1 MKKSRKE
8 ADQPSPFLKW
18 VGGKRQII
26 PAITR
31 FLPPNLDK
39 LHYLEPFIGGGAMLF
54 HLRPN
59 KALIND
65 FNPELI
71 NVYEVI
77 RDEVDALIKDL
88 KKHKNEADYFYRVR
102 EWDRN
107 GKIQKLSRIQ
117 RASRVIFLNKTCF
130 NGLYR
135 VNASGEFNVPFGR
148 YKNPNIVNENVLRAV
163 SRFLNESQIEIRNGD
178 YAEAVKAARRNS
190 FVYFDP
196 PYHPL
201 SPTSSFT
208 GYITG
213 GWGDH
218 DQIRLKQVCDDLHRR
233 GVKFLLSNS
242 STPFIRTL
250 YQEYHVHII
259 KAGRA
264 INAVASKRGAVDEV
278 LVANYQVDLSLS
290 S

>member
-242 STPFIRTL
+242 STPFIRDL
-250 YQEYHVHII
+250 YRDYHVYII

-278 LVANYQVDLSLS
+278 LVANYEVD
-290 S
+290 